1 MKALHTS
8 LLGCAIAAFAG
19 TAFAA
24 SGIPVQSKPEVMPV
38 VVRVNAQGK
47 VTEILP
53 SQHMTPRW
61 RSLLRAQLDAWITK
75 PATEKGKPVASAFIV
90 EVAMQAKPRKDG
102 KYDANFVYVKSLPM
116 PVYGAVYWEHTNFP
130 PQLALVGSN
139 WFPATGP
146 VLFRVDPPV
155 NYWALQHRA
164 QQQQQRENGN
174 SQSAPGSNPR
184 VATRQ
189 VRPAVQAVRQ
199 VQSMPAAPAS
209 RPFTATM
216 TPRTETSSRPRIH

>member
-47 VTEILP
+47 VTGILP
-53 SQHMTPRW
+53 SQQMTPRW
-61 RSLLRAQLDAWITK
+61 RSLLREQLDAWITK

-146 VLFRVDPPV
+146 VLRVRAPV

-164 QQQQQRENGN
+164 QQQRENGN
-174 SQSAPGSNPR
+174 SQSAPVSSPR

-189 VRPAVQAVRQ
+189 VRPAVHAVRQ
-199 VQSMPAAPAS
+199 VSPMPAAPEQH
-209 RPFTATM
+209 FTVS
-216 TPRTETSSRPRIH
+216 PRSETSSLPRIH